1 MSNTVWTPPNIGQ
14 ICPEQQAPLTQCSTT
29 GFVFL
34 SLLTQLYSHS
44 RDESKNEYPEWQV
57 PSFRDTKPISPEF
70 EAVISQ
76 FPEPTLP
83 PLSSSIQDT
92 FFTNK
97 FQNTFKSPMRNWEK
111 VTRVH
116 SRGPGGSRGLSVTSY
131 FPIFDFEK
139 FNKKTDSEESE
150 EFKRDRERYAFENSA
165 KKEDLDLAFDNPF
178 SKYHRDADFDFMKEI
193 FTDSEL
199 ETSKSDKIEIR
210 KMKKIGSKKRR
221 KRQTSDQYDFIVVGA
236 GSAGCVIA
244 NRLSEVKQWKILLIE
259 AGPEEPEVTS
269 VPSFAPVLGRSSI
282 DWNYRTQPEE
292 MTCRAQRGQTCA
304 WLRGKT
310 MGGSSAINYM
320 IYMRGNRRDYDSW
333 AELGNHGWSYRE
345 VLPYFKKAEN
355 NQDVEAH
362 DTHYHAVGGPIN
374 VERLNHLD
382 VNVMMLVQ
390 AFKEKG
396 LPITD
401 FNGENQM
408 GTDIAQTTTKQG
420 QRNSANKA
428 YISPIRYKRP
438 NIRVISSAY
447 ATRVLIDP
455 ITKTAYGVEYVKNGE
470 IFTAFADKEVIVSSG
485 AINSPKLLMLSGI
498 GPKYHLKSL
507 NIPVL
512 ADLSVGANLQD
523 HITTD
528 ALTLA
533 LSNKTATAVNEQQ
546 LVNEIHSYY
555 GQHLPKRG
563 PLSATG
569 TLTGTAF
576 ISTYYHEDVP
586 NIQFHFDGRN
596 VREFYSDPTTYLATN
611 IFPLAF
617 YDGLSARPL
626 LLTPK
631 SRGYILLNST
641 DPIYG
646 PPLIYSRFFTDRE
659 DMQALIDGIKF
670 AVSLEETDAFR
681 ASGAR
686 YVRIPVQACSQYIW
700 GTDEYYTCI
709 LIQYTSTIYHPV
721 GTCKMGPEWD
731 KEAVVDPRL
740 KVYGIQKLRVID
752 ASVMPLIV
760 RGNTNAPTIMIAEK
774 ASDMIKEDWL

>member
-1 MSNTVWTPPNIGQ
+1 
-14 ICPEQQAPLTQCSTT
+14 
-29 GFVFL
+29 
-34 SLLTQLYSHS
+34 
-44 RDESKNEYPEWQV
+44 
-57 PSFRDTKPISPEF
+57 
-70 EAVISQ
+70 
-76 FPEPTLP
+76 
-83 PLSSSIQDT
+83 
-92 FFTNK
+92 
-97 FQNTFKSPMRNWEK
+97 
-111 VTRVH
+111 
-116 SRGPGGSRGLSVTSY
+116 
-131 FPIFDFEK
+131 
-139 FNKKTDSEESE
+139 
-150 EFKRDRERYAFENSA
+150 
-165 KKEDLDLAFDNPF
+165 
-178 SKYHRDADFDFMKEI
+178 
-193 FTDSEL
+193 
-199 ETSKSDKIEIR
+199 
-210 KMKKIGSKKRR
+210 
-221 KRQTSDQYDFIVVGA
+221 
-236 GSAGCVIA
+236 
-244 NRLSEVKQWKILLIE
+244 
-259 AGPEEPEVTS
+259 
-269 VPSFAPVLGRSSI
+269 
-282 DWNYRTQPEE
+282 
-292 MTCRAQRGQTCA
+292 
-304 WLRGKT
+304 

-362 DTHYHAVGGPIN
+362 DTYYHAVGGPIN

-420 QRNSANKA
+420 QRFSANKA

-438 NIRVISSAY
+438 NIHVISSAY
-447 ATRVLIDP
+447 ATKLLIDP
-455 ITKTAYGVEYVKNGE
+455 ITKTTYGVEYVKNGQ
-470 IFTAFADKEVIVSSG
+470 IFTAFADKEVIVSAG

-528 ALTLA
+528 ALTLS

-546 LVNEIHSYY
+546 LFDEIHDYY

-576 ISTYYHEDVP
+576 ISTDYNEDVP
-586 NIQFHFDGRN
+586 NIQYHFDGRN

-646 PPLIYSRFFTDRE
+646 PPLIYSRFFTERE
-659 DMQALIDGIKF
+659 DMQALIEGIKF
-670 AVSLEETDAFR
+670 VVSLEETDAFR
-681 ASGAR
+681 ASGAS

-700 GTDEYYTCI
+700 GTDEYYACI

-721 GTCKMGPEWD
+721 GTCKMGPNWD
-731 KEAVVDPRL
+731 KDAVVDPRL
-740 KVYGIQKLRVID
+740 KVYGIGKLRVAD

-774 ASDMIKEDWL
+774 VSDMIKEEWL